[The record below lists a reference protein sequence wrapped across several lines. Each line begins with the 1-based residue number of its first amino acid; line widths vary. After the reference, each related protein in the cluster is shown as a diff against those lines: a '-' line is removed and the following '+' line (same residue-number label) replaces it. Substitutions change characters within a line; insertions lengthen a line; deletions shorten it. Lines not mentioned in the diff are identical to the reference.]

1 MHSLSRGLQFP
12 DMLIVRTLE
21 YFCLSVLNELVVVH
35 SAAEQAQELDS
46 TMTKL
51 KSERDRLLAQVKVNL
66 FLFLTSIKYSISL
79 MH

>member
-1 MHSLSRGLQFP
+1 MHSHSRGLQFP
-12 DMLIVRTLE
+12 DMLIVRRLE
-21 YFCLSVLNELVVVH
+21 YFCLRVLNVLVVVY

-66 FLFLTSIKYSISL
+66 IVLIQY
-79 MH
+79 